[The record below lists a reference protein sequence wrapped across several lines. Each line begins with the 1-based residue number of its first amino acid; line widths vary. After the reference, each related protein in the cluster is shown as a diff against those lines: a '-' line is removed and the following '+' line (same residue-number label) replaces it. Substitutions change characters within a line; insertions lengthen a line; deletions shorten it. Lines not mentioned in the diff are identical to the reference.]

1 MAHPS
6 CDPLQAQGLNQI
18 NSPAAQ
24 TVFGF
29 TPLSP
34 DGYPHFGLMPPG
46 GRLIRQNISCRRI
59 ATPASVPQAGHP
71 IRQWRR
77 RTKSCS
83 SLHVRFVFS
92 PADERVLFVQP
103 QRWFWVAGGMKP

>member
-24 TVFGF
+24 AVFGF

-34 DGYPHFGLMPPG
+34 DGCPHFGLMPPG
-46 GRLIRQNISCRRI
+46 GRLTR
-59 ATPASVPQAGHP
+59 
-71 IRQWRR
+71 
-77 RTKSCS
+77 
-83 SLHVRFVFS
+83 VR
-92 PADERVLFVQP
+92 
-103 QRWFWVAGGMKP
+103 